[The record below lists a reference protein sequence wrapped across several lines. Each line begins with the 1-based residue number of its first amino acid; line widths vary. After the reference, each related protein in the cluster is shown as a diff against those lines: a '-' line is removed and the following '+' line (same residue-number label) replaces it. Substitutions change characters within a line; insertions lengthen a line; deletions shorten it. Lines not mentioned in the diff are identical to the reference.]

1 MDTDFETVNIQRI
14 LLIDIDNCPSEINK
28 IIENLNIYT
37 RIIICYGGQIPKIS
51 LNLVVLLADAIHEKK
66 LEIIGMT
73 KKGKNAA
80 DFGLCFLA
88 GRLSA
93 QMPQAEFLILS
104 NDSDLDHVVNMLKD
118 FKHSVKRIGITQE
131 NITATIPSTESPK
144 ITPELQA
151 FAQEYYEHVLR
162 SKNRPAK
169 EATLLNSLRA
179 FCTAKCPNK
188 EQLLFNLLKNKGYF
202 SISASGTILYTN

>member
-1 MDTDFETVNIQRI
+1 MDTGSEIMNTQKV

-28 IIENLNIYT
+28 IVENLDGYT

-66 LEIIGMT
+66 LEIVGMK

-104 NDSDLDHVVNMLKD
+104 NDGDLDHVVNMLKD
-118 FKHSVKRIGITQE
+118 FKHSVERVGITQE
-131 NITATIPSTESPK
+131 NITATIPLTESPK
-144 ITPELQA
+144 ITSELQA
-151 FAQEYYEHVLR
+151 FAQEYYEHTLR

-169 EATLLNSLRA
+169 EATLLNSLRT
-179 FCTAKCPNK
+179 FCRTKCPDK
-188 EQLLFNLLKNKGYF
+188 EQIIFNLLRSKGYF
-202 SISASGTILYTN
+202 NVSASGAISYAN